1 MRPAAAGAPAPAQ
14 RSAPAATPAGTG
26 RPARPLSGPA
36 SRPAR
41 PAGARARGAQSAQ
54 SAKSAKPAATGPRKP
69 RALKAARKAGADDLK
84 QIKGI
89 GPKLE
94 TTLNGLGIF
103 HFDQIAK
110 WSADNVAWVDEQLNF
125 RGRIDREK
133 WVAQAEKLAGG

>member
-14 RSAPAATPAGTG
+14 RSTPAATPSAATPAGTG

-41 PAGARARGAQSAQ
+41 PSGTRARGAAP
-54 SAKSAKPAATGPRKP
+54 AKPAARGPRKP